1 MTSRRRSWLMAV
13 LALLAG
19 LALWGW
25 DDLFTDIGMVHPVL
39 HRFLGGIE
47 FLLLGPG
54 MAVMAFAISEYLRL
68 AAQALANERER
79 SRQQRL
85 IALGRVAAGLAH
97 EVRNPLHNI
106 RLLVEESRQVADPA
120 ERHGLLQRVEANVR
134 RIDRAVELVYRLA
147 RPAASAGDVSACDL
161 AAAVTEAV
169 TAETIACAG
178 RSIIRLAD
186 TPAAIVACPAEDLRM
201 ALDNLL
207 RNATAAAAEVQ
218 VSVQRQGASWEILVR
233 NPGVLPAA
241 IAALGQGDAL
251 ASAKPG
257 GLGLGL
263 AISRQLIEEVAGE
276 LTIAQHGD
284 EVQARILLPA
294 AGT

>member
-1 MTSRRRSWLMAV
+1 MPSRRRSWLVAL

-25 DDLFTDIGMVHPVL
+25 DDLFTDLGTEHPGL
-39 HRFLGGIE
+39 HRMLGGFE

-54 MAVMAFAISEYLRL
+54 MAVMAFSVSEYLRL
-68 AAQALANERER
+68 AAQALASERER

-85 IALGRVAAGLAH
+85 VALGRVAAGLAH

-106 RLLVEESRQVADPA
+106 RLLVEEGRQTEDPA
-120 ERHGLLQRVEANVR
+120 ERAALLQRVDANVR

-147 RPAASAGDVSACDL
+147 RPALAGSDGSHCNLATTVS
-161 AAAVTEAV
+161 EAV
-169 TAETIACAG
+169 AAETVACAG
-178 RSIIRLAD
+178 RAIIRLAD
-186 TPAAIVACPAEDLRM
+186 TPPATVACPAEDLRM

-207 RNATAAAAEVQ
+207 RNATAAAAEVH
-218 VSVQRQGASWEILVR
+218 VAVQRQDAHWEILVR

-241 IAALGQGDAL
+241 VAALGQGDAL
-251 ASAKPG
+251 ASAKPD

-263 AISRQLIEEVAGE
+263 AISRQLIEEVSGE
-276 LTIAQHGD
+276 LTIAQHGG
-284 EVQARILLPA
+284 EVQARIILPA
-294 AGT
+294 VAA

>member
-1 MTSRRRSWLMAV
+1 MAL

-25 DDLFTDIGMVHPVL
+25 DDLFADVGMVHPGL
-39 HRFLGGIE
+39 HQVLGGLE

-54 MAVMAFAISEYLRL
+54 MAVMAFAVSEYLRL
-68 AAQALANERER
+68 AAQAVASERER

-85 IALGRVAAGLAH
+85 VALGRVAAGLAH

-106 RLLVEESRQVADPA
+106 RLLVEESREIDDPA
-120 ERHGLLQRVEANVR
+120 ERSGLLQRVESNVR

-147 RPAASAGDVSACDL
+147 RPAACAGDGSACDL

-169 TAETIACAG
+169 TAETVACAG

-186 TPAAIVACPAEDLRM
+186 TPVATVACPAEDLRM

-207 RNATAAAAEVQ
+207 RNATAAATEVH
-218 VSVQRQGASWEILVR
+218 VSVQRQGQAWEILVR
-233 NPGVLPAA
+233 NLGSLPAA

-294 AGT
+294 VAG

>member
-1 MTSRRRSWLMAV
+1 MTSRRRSWLMAL

-19 LALWGW
+19 LTLWGW
-25 DDLFTDIGMVHPVL
+25 DDLFIDLGMVHPNL
-39 HRFLGGIE
+39 HRVLGGFE

-54 MAVMAFAISEYLRL
+54 MAVMAFSVSEYLRL
-68 AAQALANERER
+68 AAQALAGERER

-85 IALGRVAAGLAH
+85 VALGRVAAGLAH

-106 RLLVEESRQVADPA
+106 RLLVEECRLAEHAD
-120 ERHGLLQRVEANVR
+120 ERTGLIDRVESNVR

-147 RPAASAGDVSACDL
+147 RPSSAGGDESACDL
-161 AAAVTEAV
+161 AATVTEAV
-169 TAETIACAG
+169 TAETRSCVG
-178 RSIIRLAD
+178 RAIIRLAD
-186 TPAAIVACPAEDLRM
+186 TPAAKVACPTEDLRM

-207 RNATAAAAEVQ
+207 RNATAAAPEVH

-241 IAALGQGDAL
+241 IAAVGQGDAF

-276 LTIAQHGD
+276 LTIAQHGG
-284 EVQARILLPA
+284 EVQARIRLPA
-294 AGT
+294 VAA

>member
-1 MTSRRRSWLMAV
+1 MA
-13 LALLAG
+13 LFALLAG

-25 DDLFTDIGMVHPVL
+25 DDLFTDIGMVHPGL
-39 HRFLGGIE
+39 HRILGGFE

-54 MAVMAFAISEYLRL
+54 MAVMAFSVSEYLRM

-106 RLLVEESRQVADPA
+106 RLLVEESRQVEDPV
-120 ERHGLLQRVEANVR
+120 ERTGLLQRVDANVR

-147 RPAASAGDVSACDL
+147 RPASSSGDAPACDL
-161 AAAVTEAV
+161 AATVTEAV

-186 TPAAIVACPAEDLRM
+186 TPTASVSCPAEDLRM

-207 RNATAAAAEVQ
+207 RNATAAATEVHI
-218 VSVQRQGASWEILVR
+218 SVQRQGASWEILVR

-263 AISRQLIEEVAGE
+263 AISRQLIEEVSGE
-276 LTIAQHGD
+276 LLIQQNGG
-284 EVQARILLPA
+284 EVQARIRLPA
-294 AGT
+294 ATA

>member
-1 MTSRRRSWLMAV
+1 MAL

-25 DDLFTDIGMVHPVL
+25 DDLFTDIGMVHPGL
-39 HRFLGGIE
+39 HRILGGFE

-54 MAVMAFAISEYLRL
+54 MAVMAFSVSEYLRL

-106 RLLVEESRQVADPA
+106 RLLVEESRQVEDPV
-120 ERHGLLQRVEANVR
+120 ERTGLLQRVDANVR

-147 RPAASAGDVSACDL
+147 RPASASGDAATCDL
-161 AAAVTEAV
+161 AATVTEAV

-186 TPAAIVACPAEDLRM
+186 TPTASVSCPAEDLRM

-207 RNATAAAAEVQ
+207 RNATAAATEVHI
-218 VSVQRQGASWEILVR
+218 SVQRQGASWEILVR

-263 AISRQLIEEVAGE
+263 AISRQLIEEVSGE
-276 LTIAQHGD
+276 LLIQQHGG
-284 EVQARILLPA
+284 EVQARIRLPA
-294 AGT
+294 ATA

>member
-1 MTSRRRSWLMAV
+1 MSARRRSWLVAV
-13 LALLAG
+13 IALIAG
-19 LALWGW
+19 LTLWGW
-25 DDLFTDIGMVHPVL
+25 DDLFADMGLVHAGL
-39 HRFLGGIE
+39 HRTLGWLE

-54 MAVMAFAISEYLRL
+54 MAVMAFAVSEYLRL
-68 AAQALANERER
+68 AAQALASERER

-85 IALGRVAAGLAH
+85 VALGRVAAGIAH

-106 RLLVEESRQVADPA
+106 RLLVEESRHSEDPV
-120 ERHGLLQRVEANVR
+120 ERAGLLHRVDGNVR

-147 RPAASAGDVSACDL
+147 RPPAAAGESAGCDL
-161 AAAVTEAV
+161 AATVTEAV

-178 RSIIRLAD
+178 RAIIRLAD
-186 TPAAIVACPAEDLRM
+186 TPVAKVACPAEDLRM

-207 RNATAAAAEVQ
+207 RNATAASAEVQ
-218 VSVQRQGASWEILVR
+218 VSVQRQGACWEILVR
-233 NPGVLPAA
+233 NPGVLPPA

-276 LTIAQHGD
+276 LTIMQHGD
-284 EVQARILLPA
+284 EVQARIRLPA
-294 AGT
+294 AA

>member
-1 MTSRRRSWLMAV
+1 MTSRRRSWLMAL
-13 LALLAG
+13 LALCAG
-19 LALWGW
+19 LTLWGW
-25 DDLFTDIGMVHPVL
+25 DDLFTDIAMVHPGL
-39 HRFLGGIE
+39 HRVLGGFE

-54 MAVMAFAISEYLRL
+54 MAVMAFAVSEYLRL
-68 AAQALANERER
+68 AAHALAGERER

-85 IALGRVAAGLAH
+85 VALGRVAAGLAH

-106 RLLVEESRQVADPA
+106 RLLAEECRLAEAAD
-120 ERHGLLQRVEANVR
+120 ERTGLLDRVESNVR

-147 RPAASAGDVSACDL
+147 RPAAAGGDEHSCDL

-169 TAETIACAG
+169 TAETRACVG

-186 TPAAIVACPAEDLRM
+186 TPAATVACPAEDLRM

-207 RNATAAAAEVQ
+207 RNATAAASEVQ

-241 IAALGQGDAL
+241 IAALGHGDAL

-263 AISRQLIEEVAGE
+263 AISRQLIEEVSGE
-276 LTIAQHGD
+276 LTIAQHGG
-284 EVQARILLPA
+284 EVQARIRLPA
-294 AGT
+294 VAS

>member
-1 MTSRRRSWLMAV
+1 MAV

-39 HRFLGGIE
+39 HRTLGGIE

-106 RLLVEESRQVADPA
+106 RLLVEESRQVADPV
-120 ERHGLLQRVEANVR
+120 ERSGLLQRVEANVR

-147 RPAASAGDVSACDL
+147 RPAVAPGELSVCDL
-161 AAAVTEAV
+161 AATVTEAV
-169 TAETIACAG
+169 TAETVACAG

-186 TPAAIVACPAEDLRM
+186 TPAALVACPSEDLRM

-207 RNATAAAAEVQ
+207 RNATAAASEVQ
-218 VSVQRQGASWEILVR
+218 VSVLRLGTSWEILVR

-251 ASAKPG
+251 ASSKPD

-263 AISRQLIEEVAGE
+263 AISRQLIEEVSGE
-276 LTIAQHGD
+276 LTIRQHGD
-284 EVQARILLPA
+284 EVQARIRLPA
-294 AGT
+294 AAA